1 MVIDPNTSLGHYEI
15 RSQLGAGGMGEVYL
29 AHDIRLGRSVAL
41 KLLPAEF
48 TKDESRLRRFQ
59 QEARA
64 ASALNHPNILTIFE
78 IGEVDGINFIA
89 TELIEGETLREHMER
104 GETKLFEMLEI
115 AAQSASALAAAHQAG
130 IAHRDLKPEN
140 IMIRRDGIVKVL
152 DFGLAKLT
160 ADHPVAGDTQAPT
173 RFKTDPGTVVG
184 TASYMSPEQARGIAV
199 DARTDV
205 FSLGVVLYEMVA
217 GCLPFPG
224 STSSE
229 VLTSIL
235 SEKEAQP
242 LARFSRDVP
251 TELERIVSKAL
262 RKDRE
267 ERYQTA
273 KDLLSD
279 LKSLKRRLTFEAE
292 LERSVPPQLSS
303 TARRATNREGADE
316 TAEQL
321 AASTTD
327 LEPGHPRSSA
337 EYILT
342 EIKQHKKGLVLV
354 LGAVVLALL
363 GLGAFVIF
371 TFVPRRNSTTLSA
384 VPSATKIARL
394 TSTGRAS
401 HAAISPDGRY
411 VVHVAIE
418 NGQESLRVR
427 QVNTT
432 SDVQIVPPA
441 DVQYA
446 ELTFS
451 RDGDFIYYVVSKK
464 NSPTNLLYQIPVL
477 GGAPRKLIED
487 VGSAVTLSPDG
498 QQLAFIRDFPSQG
511 EQALIIVNADG
522 MNERKLAARKLPNFL
537 KSLSWSPN
545 GKTLA
550 CAAGSFVPSY
560 NSYVVEVSLETGKE
574 KPISSQP
581 WLFVGQV
588 AWLADGSGLIL
599 DASEQGSA
607 SFDSNQ
613 IWYLSY
619 PGGEARRLTT
629 DLNNYTSVSLTAD
642 SSRLVAVQSQRAA
655 NIWVVPLGDA
665 SRAPQITRGVGQR
678 DGWSGLAWTTD
689 GKIIYASQT
698 SGNDDLWIMS
708 QDGSNQR
715 QLTANARMNAQPA
728 VSQDG
733 RYFVFTSDRAGTSN
747 IWRMDADGSN
757 SKQLTS
763 GSGENLA
770 QCSPD
775 GKWVLYT
782 LLGTGKPTLWR
793 VSMNGGAPQQL
804 TDRFTSSPVISPD
817 GKLVA
822 CFYRE
827 DQPNSASKIALLPF
841 EGGEPIRLF
850 DVPTSIGRLLRWTPD
865 GRALT
870 YILTASGVSDVW
882 SQPIDGGA
890 PKQLTNFKTDQIFW
904 FDWSRDGKQLAVARG
919 SVASDVVLISSFR

>member
-1 MVIDPNTSLGHYEI
+1 VAIDPNTNLGHYEI

-29 AHDIRLGRSVAL
+29 AHDSRLGRSVAL

-59 QEARA
+59 QEART

-78 IGEVDGINFIA
+78 IGEVAGIHFIA
-89 TELIEGETLREHMER
+89 TELIEGETLRERMKR
-104 GETKLFEMLEI
+104 GETRLVEMLEI
-115 AAQSASALAAAHQAG
+115 AVQSASALAAAHQAG
-130 IAHRDLKPEN
+130 IAHRDIKPEN
-140 IMIRRDGIVKVL
+140 IMVRSDGYVKVL

-160 ADHPVAGDTQAPT
+160 ETKATISEASTLVNTE
-173 RFKTDPGTVVG
+173 PGIVLG
-184 TASYMSPEQARGIAV
+184 TAHYMSPEQARGLEV
-199 DARTDV
+199 DTRTDIW
-205 FSLGVVLYEMVA
+205 SLGIVIYEMVS
-217 GCLPFPG
+217 GQTPFKG
-224 STSSE
+224 TTGTD
-229 VLTSIL
+229 VIVAIL
-235 SEKEAQP
+235 EREPQP
-242 LARFSRDVP
+242 LRRHLGQLP
-251 TELERIVSKAL
+251 TELEWIVKKAL
-262 RKDRE
+262 RKDRD

-273 KDLLSD
+273 KDLQSD
-279 LKSLKRRLTFEAE
+279 LKSLQRRLVFEAE

-303 TARRATNREGADE
+303 TQGWATNRKGADE

-327 LEPGHPRSSA
+327 LEPGHSRSSA

-342 EIKQHKKGLVLV
+342 EIKKHKKGLVLV

-363 GLGAFVIF
+363 GLGAVVIF
-371 TFVPRRNSTTLSA
+371 TFVPPRNSSTLSA
-384 VPSATKIARL
+384 VPPATKIARL

-401 HAAISPDGRY
+401 LVAISPDGRY

-418 NGQESLRVR
+418 NGQESLRMR

-432 SDVQIVPPA
+432 SDVQIMPPA

-446 ELTFS
+446 GLTFS
-451 RDGDFIYYVVSKK
+451 RDGDFIYYVVSQK

-498 QQLAFIRDFPSQG
+498 QQLAFIRDFPRQG
-511 EQALIIVNADG
+511 AQALVIVNADG
-522 MNERKLAARKLPNFL
+522 GNERKLAARKLPNFI

-550 CAAGSFVPSY
+550 CVAGSFVPSY

-574 KPISSQP
+574 KPISSQA
-581 WLFVGQV
+581 WLFMGQV

-607 SFDSNQ
+607 TFDSNQ

-655 NIWVVPLGDA
+655 NIWVVSLGD
-665 SRAPQITRGVGQR
+665 SGLAPQITRGVGQR
-678 DGWSGLAWTTD
+678 DGWNGLAWTTD

-747 IWRMDADGSN
+747 IWRLDADGSN

-763 GSGENLA
+763 GTGENLA

-782 LLGTGKPTLWR
+782 LLGSGKPTLWR

-817 GKLVA
+817 GRLIA

-827 DQPNSASKIALLPF
+827 DQPNSAGKIALLPF
-841 EGGEPIRLF
+841 EGGEPIKLF
-850 DVPTSIGRLLRWTPD
+850 DVSTSIGRLLRWTPD

-870 YILTASGVSDVW
+870 YIVTASGISDVW

-890 PKQLTNFKTDQIFW
+890 PRQLTNFKTDQIFW